1 MTGDHGEGGHLGL
14 GLGDVGTCHQENE
27 SDIDSVND
35 DLDMS
40 VNCLRWRIWWA
51 GGCGCQARAAA
62 GRLLQE
68 PVGGRDQLLRISLAW
83 LRLAMHNVSHQ
94 KAGVEEASEELNFF
108 NYTRRI
114 I

>member
-1 MTGDHGEGGHLGL
+1 MTFKVLDFLQSL
-14 GLGDVGTCHQENE
+14 RCVDAPGT
-27 SDIDSVND
+27 SRS
-35 DLDMS
+35 
-40 VNCLRWRIWWA
+40 RWRIWWA

-68 PVGGRDQLLRISLAW
+68 PVGGRDQLLLISLAW
-83 LRLAMHNVSHQ
+83 SRLAMHDVSHQ

>member
-1 MTGDHGEGGHLGL
+1 MSTRKKSQYE
-14 GLGDVGTCHQENE
+14 CKKKC
-27 SDIDSVND
+27 IC
-35 DLDMS
+35 LDCGAVIAS
-40 VNCLRWRIWWA
+40 RSRWRIWWA

-83 LRLAMHNVSHQ
+83 SRLAMHNVSHQ
-94 KAGVEEASEELNFF
+94 KAGVEEASDELNFF

>member
-1 MTGDHGEGGHLGL
+1 
-14 GLGDVGTCHQENE
+14 
-27 SDIDSVND
+27 
-35 DLDMS
+35 MS
-40 VNCLRWRIWWA
+40 VKRNVFVWIVVQLLQVSI
-51 GGCGCQARAAA
+51 GAAA
-62 GRLLQE
+62 GRLLQK